1 VNNLRIDPQGE
12 GTYVV
17 EGSLDFTSVPAI
29 VTRVSEFLGNGAT
42 SIVIDL
48 KGVTRA
54 DSAGLALL
62 VEWIR
67 VAHRRHRNIA
77 FRNIPAQMLAI
88 AKVSGLERILPAA
101 D

>member
-1 VNNLRIDPQGE
+1 MNNLHIAPQGE
-12 GTYVV
+12 GAYVID
-17 EGSLDFTSVPAI
+17 GSLDFASVPA
-29 VTRVSEFLGNGAT
+29 VVNRVSEFLGNGAT
-42 SIVIDL
+42 TIVTDL

-62 VEWIR
+62 VEWMR

-88 AKVSGLERILPAA
+88 AKVSGLERILPTV

>member
-1 VNNLRIDPQGE
+1 MNNLHIDPQGE
-12 GTYVV
+12 GAYVI
-17 EGSLDFTSVPAI
+17 EGSLDFATVPPF
-29 VTRVSEFLGNGAT
+29 VTRVAEILGNGAT

-62 VEWIR
+62 VEWMR

-88 AKVSGLERILPAA
+88 AKVSGLERILPTA

>member
-1 VNNLRIDPQGE
+1 MTGVRIDPRGE
-12 GTYVV
+12 GAYVV
-17 EGSLDFTSVPAI
+17 EGSLDFASVPAL
-29 VTRVSEFLGNGAT
+29 VARVSEFLGNGAT
-42 SIVIDL
+42 TIVIDL

-62 VEWIR
+62 VEWMR
-67 VAHRRHRNIA
+67 VAHQRHRNIA

-88 AKVSGLERILPAA
+88 AKVSGLERILPTT

>member
-1 VNNLRIDPQGE
+1 MNNLHIDPQGE
-12 GTYVV
+12 GAYVI
-17 EGSLDFTSVPAI
+17 EGSLDFATVPAV
-29 VTRVSEFLGNGAT
+29 VTRVAEILGNGAA

-62 VEWIR
+62 VEWMR

-88 AKVSGLERILPAA
+88 AKVSGLERILPTA